1 MHGCSWQC
9 PAGRE
14 GCNWELWGR
23 KDVVSQT
30 IHHRWRN
37 AVPRALMYPH
47 THIPS
52 PYHYKGGSWLSVWPP
67 HPTCQH
73 DIAAHH
79 AMHPSDVMLHHCSNI
94 PFWAAVTSSTA
105 TTLRNTMQQ
114 GPHHTPKAP
123 QSSDM
128 VTSQYPMTSCCLC
141 PSNIILPFWPF
152 PGCHSFTHQGR

>member
-1 MHGCSWQC
+1 MQLGAVGQKGCCVPDHSSQVEKCC
-9 PAGRE
+9 PQG
-14 GCNWELWGR
+14 
-23 KDVVSQT
+23 S
-30 IHHRWRN
+30 H
-37 AVPRALMYPH
+37 VPTH

-52 PYHYKGGSWLSVWPP
+52 PYRYKGGSWLSVWPP

-79 AMHPSDVMLHHCSNI
+79 AVHPSDVMLHHCSNI